1 MIITD
6 QIVWCP
12 SRSFSWRKGITN
24 GGKLSLETIT
34 GDDSYR
40 GDNDDGLY
48 ESDFQWTLFNMIL
61 IIISIVA
68 ELFFQGLFW
77 RDQHPKEKF

>member
-1 MIITD
+1 MEGTGTSARLGDLGDADEDDDHRHHHHHDHHIMIITD

-12 SRSFSWRKGITN
+12 SRSFSWRKGITS

-48 ESDFQWTLFNMIL
+48 ESDFQ
-61 IIISIVA
+61 
-68 ELFFQGLFW
+68 
-77 RDQHPKEKF
+77 

>member
-48 ESDFQWTLFNMIL
+48 ESD
-61 IIISIVA
+61 V
-68 ELFFQGLFW
+68 
-77 RDQHPKEKF
+77 H

>member
-6 QIVWCP
+6 QIVWCL
-12 SRSFSWRKGITN
+12 SRSFSWQKGITS

-40 GDNDDGLY
+40 EDNDDGLY
-48 ESDFQWTLFNMIL
+48 ESDVHWTLFNMIL
-61 IIISIVA
+61 IIIDIVA

-77 RDQHPKEKF
+77 RDQHTKEKF